1 MLAPLPAMREG
12 SRRRLARV
20 TLNHMKKVTRRHCIL
35 GLAVAPFAS
44 RLLWSS
50 NMQVNRIFIGT
61 YTAKSSRGIYGYRW
75 NPHTGEMLSIGLAAP
90 TPNPSFLALSPTH
103 THLYAA
109 NEQPGSTPGSVSA
122 FTTDPSSGKL
132 LARNVVPSGGS
143 GPCNLTTD
151 HIGGSLF
158 VANYDSGSVASFR
171 ILPGGSLSAPVSNIF
186 FHGHSVN
193 PARQQT
199 PHAHCTTISPDN
211 RYLLVNDLGTDRIH
225 VYRFD
230 PTTAELTPND
240 PPFYSAIPGSGPR
253 NLTFHPNG
261 KWAYSIN
268 EMASTLECLNWDA
281 TTGALTRFQVISTLP
296 GKFKKPTAAA
306 TVAIHPNRRFLYA
319 SNRGDNSIT
328 AFSVDPANGHLALLQ
343 RISCEGKTPRHFAVA
358 PDGRWLVVANQD
370 SANIVILKCD
380 PQTGRLASTGRQYP
394 LDSPVCVAFE

>member
-1 MLAPLPAMREG
+1 MRAPLPVMREG
-12 SRRRLARV
+12 SRPRPTRV
-20 TLNHMKKVTRRHCIL
+20 TLNHMKKVTRRDCML
-35 GLAVAPFAS
+35 GLAIVPFAS
-44 RLLWSS
+44 RFAWSS
-50 NMQVNRIFIGT
+50 DTQVHRIFIGT
-61 YTAKSSRGIYGYRW
+61 YTKKSSHGIYGYRW
-75 NPHTGEMLSIGLAAP
+75 IPETGEMVASVLAAP
-90 TPNPSFLALSPTH
+90 TPNPSFLALSPHH

-109 NEQPGSTPGSVSA
+109 NEQPGGTSGTVSA
-122 FTTDPSSGKL
+122 FTLDPSSGKL
-132 LARNVVPSGGS
+132 SPGNVVASGGS

-151 HIGGSLF
+151 HTGHSLF
-158 VANYDSGSVASFR
+158 VANYDSGSLASFR
-171 ILPGGSLSAPVSNIF
+171 ILAGGSLSAAVSDIF

-211 RYLLVNDLGTDRIH
+211 KYLLVNDLGTDRIR

-230 PTTAELTPND
+230 PATAQLAPHD

-268 EMASTLECLNWDA
+268 EMASTLECLNWDSA
-281 TTGALTRFQVISTLP
+281 KGTLTRFQVISTLP
-296 GKFKKPTAAA
+296 KKFKKPTAAA

-319 SNRGDNSIT
+319 SNRGDDSIT
-328 AFSVDPANGHLALLQ
+328 AFSIDPADGHLALLQ
-343 RISCEGKTPRHFAVA
+343 RVSCEGNTPRHFAVA

-380 PQTGRLASTGRQYP
+380 PQTGRLSSTGKQYP
-394 LDSPVCVAFE
+394 LDSPVCVVFE